1 MNLHGIVRGAINSV
15 NPDIPATLLRNEG
28 YNTDDTGKRTPVR
41 TETAGTIQVQP
52 LSTGDI
58 NHTNNLNI
66 QGVLRAVYLHGHWF
80 GVMRSGQTGGDMLRF
95 KDQGSAIDQNWL
107 VVNVMEAWPDW
118 TKVIVCLQ

>member
-28 YNTDDTGKRTPVR
+28 YSTDDTGKREPILR
-41 TETAGTIQVQP
+41 QIRGSIQVQP

-66 QGVLRAVYLHGHWF
+66 QGVLRAVYLHGNWF
-80 GVMRSGQTGGDMLRF
+80 GVVRSGQKGGDVLQF
-95 KDQGSAIDQNWL
+95 KERGSHCVQNWL

-118 TKVIVCLQ
+118 TKVVVCLQ